1 MLYPTQYH
9 STDLSDYKNSKAY
22 SRIILVGFSHY
33 IFTKYLEVNTAFSK
47 ENVDSLNHKS
57 KNLDCYGKIWP
68 LHMYGWI
75 R

>member
-9 STDLSDYKNSKAY
+9 STDLNDYKNSKAY

-33 IFTKYLEVNTAFSK
+33 IFTKYLEVNTALSK

-57 KNLDCYGKIWP
+57 
-68 LHMYGWI
+68 
-75 R
+75 

>member
-22 SRIILVGFSHY
+22 SRIILVGFCHY
-33 IFTKYLEVNTAFSK
+33 IFTKYQEVNTAFSK

-57 KNLDCYGKIWP
+57 
-68 LHMYGWI
+68 
-75 R
+75 